1 MSLTRRAFLHRSA
14 LALPAALVASNAFA
28 RGVFAAPGLTRNLIL
43 VELFGGN
50 DGLNTLPPWG
60 FDPYYTEF
68 RPTIAVPEAQV
79 LKVAGQP
86 VGFHPAMA
94 ALKSHFDAGRLAV
107 IQGVSYPD
115 PSFSHDYAQ
124 RVWHTGSLD
133 NSPEGWLAR
142 YLNLLP
148 TPAFP
153 NVAEILGSPSL
164 LTAGADGFVPA
175 FTSVGD
181 MVFPSDN
188 WYPHDTAARKLAYSS
203 IAAAAAAGTLP
214 LNAVARTS
222 SGLVSLIDTFEQV
235 PEIPFVGQYPDER
248 FSELLQQ
255 IVRLLNANL
264 GMRCFH
270 VGMGGFDTH
279 SRQNEQDFHAQLL
292 QTVSDALGAF
302 YTDLAALGLAQD
314 TLIVVFSEFGRT
326 VYQNGSAGTDH
337 GTVNPVLVLGGSGV
351 VGGFANDHP
360 PVDPSQLDP
369 DFDELARQAD
379 YRDVFGTILRRWL
392 GVSQAEADAVFPGH
406 SVADLGFLA

>member
-14 LALPAALVASNAFA
+14 LALPAALAASSAFA
-28 RGVFAAPGLTRNLIL
+28 RGVFAAPGLTRNLVL

-68 RPTIAVPEAQV
+68 RPRIAVPEAQV
-79 LKVAGQP
+79 LKVPGEP
-86 VGFHPAMA
+86 VGFHPALT

-107 IQGVSYPD
+107 VQGVSYPN

-124 RVWHTGSLD
+124 RIWHSGSPGH
-133 NSPEGWLAR
+133 SPDGWLAR

-153 NVAEILGSPSL
+153 NVAEILGSPTL
-164 LTAGADGFVPA
+164 LTTGTEGFVPA
-175 FTSVGD
+175 FTSIDD
-181 MVFPSDN
+181 MVFPSDG
-188 WYPHDTAARKLAYSS
+188 WYPHDTAARQLAYSS
-203 IAAAAAAGTLP
+203 IAAAASGGTLP
-214 LNAVARTS
+214 VNTVARTS

-235 PEIPFVGQYPDER
+235 PEVAFVGQYPDDW
-248 FSELLQQ
+248 FSVLLQQ
-255 IVRLLNANL
+255 IVRLLHAGV

-270 VGMGGFDTH
+270 VGTGGFDTH
-279 SRQNEQDFHAQLL
+279 SRQNDQDYHGQLL

-302 YTDLAALGLAQD
+302 YADLAALGLAQD

-326 VYQNGSAGTDH
+326 VYENGSAGTDH
-337 GTVNPVLVLGGSGV
+337 GTVNPVLVLGGAGV
-351 VGGFANDHP
+351 VGGFANGHP

-369 DFDELARQAD
+369 EWHELARQAD

-392 GVSQAEADAVFPGH
+392 GVSQAEADEVFLGH
-406 SVADLGFLA
+406 PVVDLGFLA